1 MTDQQEI
8 LVLGAT
14 GKTGRRIVERLQ
26 SQGVAVRPGSRDASP
41 PFDWEDR
48 RTWAPA
54 LDGVRAVYIS
64 YFPDL
69 AVPGAC
75 EAVSEVARLAVAGGA
90 RRLVLLSGRGE
101 TEAQATE
108 RAVQAIAPS
117 VTIVCCSWFMQNFS
131 EDYLLEPIL
140 AGEVALPVG
149 ATPEPFVDADDIAD
163 VAVAALTEDAHA
175 GELYELTGPRLL
187 TFADATAEIAS
198 VTGRSISFRSVAT
211 DEYTDAMKADGVP
224 AEVVSLITYLFTEVL
239 DGRNAHIADGVE
251 RALGRPPRDFS
262 DFIRDAAAAGAW
274 SARGARS

>member
-14 GKTGRRIVERLQ
+14 GKTGRRIVERLR
-26 SQGVAVRPGSRDASP
+26 SRGAAVRPGSRHASP

-48 RTWAPA
+48 RTWAPT
-54 LDGVRAVYIS
+54 LDGVDAVYVS

-101 TEAQATE
+101 TEAQAAE

-117 VTIVCCSWFMQNFS
+117 VTIVRCSWFMQNFTES
-131 EDYLLEPIL
+131 YLLEPIL
-140 AGEVALPVG
+140 TGEVVLPVG
-149 ATPEPFVDADDIAD
+149 ATPEPFVDADDIAA
-163 VAVAALTEDAHA
+163 VAVAALTEDSHA
-175 GELYELTGPRLL
+175 GELYELTGARLL
-187 TFADATAEIAS
+187 TFADATAEVAS

-211 DEYTDAMKADGVP
+211 DEYTEAMKGDG
-224 AEVVSLITYLFTEVL
+224 
-239 DGRNAHIADGVE
+239 
-251 RALGRPPRDFS
+251 
-262 DFIRDAAAAGAW
+262 GAP
-274 SARGARS
+274 